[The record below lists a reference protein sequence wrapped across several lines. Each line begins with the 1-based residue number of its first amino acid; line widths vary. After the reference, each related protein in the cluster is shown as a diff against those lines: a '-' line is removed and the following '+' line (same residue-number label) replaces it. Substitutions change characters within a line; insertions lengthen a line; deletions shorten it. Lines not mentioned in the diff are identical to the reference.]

1 MPRTPDANATLREQR
16 QAAILAAAA
25 RVFARKGLAATKIAD
40 IAAEAGMS
48 LGLIYRYFTGKE
60 QVFAMVAEHA
70 MEGTA
75 EAAQQALTR
84 PGSAWERLTWFTAW
98 LLPYQYEQPECSL
111 VVLHALTSEAVPA
124 DVRDM
129 LLRQN
134 VSIFMAIRQL
144 IAEGQEEG
152 SVAHGDPT
160 RLAFVFLSAF
170 QGLAASAA
178 FAGDTPVDLP
188 DVEDVLLM
196 LRARR

>member
-1 MPRTPDANATLREQR
+1 MPRTPDANAALREQR

-48 LGLIYRYFTGKE
+48 VGLIYRYFTGKD
-60 QVFAMVAEHA
+60 QAFALLAEHA
-70 MEGTA
+70 TAGSA
-75 EAAQQALTR
+75 EAAQQALAR
-84 PGSAWERLTWFTAW
+84 PGTAWERLAWFTGW
-98 LLPYQYEQPECSL
+98 LLPFQYEQPECSL

-124 DVRDM
+124 SVRDM
-129 LLRQN
+129 VRRQN
-134 VSIFMAIRQL
+134 LVVFEAIRQL

-152 SVAHGDPT
+152 SVVRGDAS

-170 QGLAASAA
+170 QGLAAASA

-188 DVEDVLLM
+188 SVEDVLLM
-196 LRARR
+196 LRAGR